1 MAFDQSMTDLESEQS
16 EERRAIDLDIT
27 ASFST
32 TESIPSETYR
42 NMADITHKPEELSTS
57 FTDMPTSYLPTVET
71 YDAWASIYDTD
82 GNILQAVDDMELET
96 LLPSFFT
103 ELLSTRKDETHLRI
117 LDLGCGTGRNTMKI
131 LTYPWPDGIHVSI
144 TGIDASAGMLAIAQR
159 KLSAEQNALTAQGQ
173 PST

>member
-1 MAFDQSMTDLESEQS
+1 MTDEESE
-16 EERRAIDLDIT
+16 EGRAFNYEAT
-27 ASFST
+27 TSFST

-42 NMADITHKPEELSTS
+42 SMADTTHKPEESSTS
-57 FTDMPTSYLPTVET
+57 STDMPTSYLPTVAT
-71 YDAWASIYDTD
+71 YDAWASVYDTD
-82 GNILQAVDDMELET
+82 GNILLAVDDMELET

-103 ELLSTRKDETHLRI
+103 ELLNNRKNEKYLRI

-131 LTYPWPDGIHVSI
+131 LTYPWPEDIHVSI
-144 TGIDASAGMLAIAQR
+144 VGIDASSGMLDIARR